1 MTACGTL
8 ASILGNA
15 ALRSLSERSFLLPCA
30 PLTHCKT
37 CYTSSVILGLGVS
50 PMRRREFIA
59 LLGSGVAG
67 RPLAARAQQPSG
79 KPPIIGFLGS
89 DALAWRAWTDAFVN
103 RLRTL
108 GWVDGSTAKIEYRWS
123 EGQPER
129 AKQLTAEFVR
139 LKTNVIVSAGTSAVA
154 AKQVTS
160 DIPIVFAITNDPI
173 GEGLVSSLARPGGNV
188 TGLSSQSFDIT
199 GKRIELLGEVIPN
212 LRRLAV
218 IFEADF
224 PQAVEEMHEVEA
236 KAHSRGLEVVPLEIR
251 KAQDIARAF
260 ASLNNQV
267 DALYIVSGSLTAAN
281 RTRVMIFALTSRLP
295 TIGMV
300 REQAQS
306 GALISYGA
314 NVPSMF
320 RRAAELVDK
329 ILRGTKPGDIPIEQP
344 TKFDLVLN
352 LMTAEALGLSIPA
365 SIQSRADEVIE

>member
-1 MTACGTL
+1 M
-8 ASILGNA
+8 
-15 ALRSLSERSFLLPCA
+15 
-30 PLTHCKT
+30 
-37 CYTSSVILGLGVS
+37 
-50 PMRRREFIA
+50 
-59 LLGSGVAG
+59 
-67 RPLAARAQQPSG
+67 
-79 KPPIIGFLGS
+79 
-89 DALAWRAWTDAFVN
+89 
-103 RLRTL
+103 
-108 GWVDGSTAKIEYRWS
+108 
-123 EGQPER
+123 
-129 AKQLTAEFVR
+129 TAEFVR

-236 KAHSRGLEVVPLEIR
+236 KAHSRGLEVMPLEIR
-251 KAQDIARAF
+251 KAQDIAPAF
-260 ASLNNQV
+260 ASLKNQV

-314 NVPSMF
+314 NVPRMF
-320 RRAAELVDK
+320 RRAVELVDK

>member
-1 MTACGTL
+1 MQFRRL
-8 ASILGNA
+8 
-15 ALRSLSERSFLLPCA
+15 
-30 PLTHCKT
+30 K
-37 CYTSSVILGLGVS
+37 
-50 PMRRREFIA
+50 RREFVRLI
-59 LLGSGVAG
+59 GSAAVAW
-67 RPLAARAQQPSG
+67 PLAARAQQPPG
-79 KPPIIGFLGS
+79 KPPIIGFLGT
-89 DALAWRAWTDAFVN
+89 DALAWRAWTDAFVD

-108 GWVDGSTAKIEYRWS
+108 GWVDGSTTKIEYRWS
-123 EGQPER
+123 EGQPEQ

-173 GEGLVSSLARPGGNV
+173 GEGLVSSLARPGANV

-218 IFEADF
+218 IFDADF

-251 KAQDIARAF
+251 KAQDIAPAF
-260 ASLNNQV
+260 ASLKNQV
-267 DALYIVSGSLTAAN
+267 DALYIVSGSLTTAN

-306 GALISYGA
+306 GALLSYGA

>member
-1 MTACGTL
+1 MFDL
-8 ASILGNA
+8 N
-15 ALRSLSERSFLLPCA
+15 
-30 PLTHCKT
+30 
-37 CYTSSVILGLGVS
+37 
-50 PMRRREFIA
+50 RRHFIT
-59 LLGSGVAG
+59 LLGGAAAW
-67 RPLAARAQQPSG
+67 PLAAHAQQPAG

-89 DALAWRAWTDAFVN
+89 DALAWRAWTDAFVD

-236 KAHSRGLEVVPLEIR
+236 KAHSRGLEVMPLEIR
-251 KAQDIARAF
+251 KAQDIAPAF
-260 ASLNNQV
+260 ASLKNQV

>member
-1 MTACGTL
+1 
-8 ASILGNA
+8 
-15 ALRSLSERSFLLPCA
+15 
-30 PLTHCKT
+30 
-37 CYTSSVILGLGVS
+37 
-50 PMRRREFIA
+50 
-59 LLGSGVAG
+59 
-67 RPLAARAQQPSG
+67 
-79 KPPIIGFLGS
+79 
-89 DALAWRAWTDAFVN
+89 LAWRAWTDAFVD

-251 KAQDIARAF
+251 KAQDIAPAF
-260 ASLNNQV
+260 ASLKNQV
-267 DALYIVSGSLTAAN
+267 DALYIVSGSLTSAN

>member
-1 MTACGTL
+1 MQH
-8 ASILGNA
+8 
-15 ALRSLSERSFLLPCA
+15 F
-30 PLTHCKT
+30 
-37 CYTSSVILGLGVS
+37 
-50 PMRRREFIA
+50 F
-59 LLGSGVAG
+59 
-67 RPLAARAQQPSG
+67 
-79 KPPIIGFLGS
+79 
-89 DALAWRAWTDAFVN
+89 
-103 RLRTL
+103 LRTL

-236 KAHSRGLEVVPLEIR
+236 KAHSRGLEVMPLEIR
-251 KAQDIARAF
+251 KAQDIAPAF
-260 ASLNNQV
+260 ASLKNQV